1 MALRSPFRVDVVRD
15 RASLA
20 RIVDDGQIENVYRL
34 QVMNATEQPQRY
46 RIGVTGMPGIGID
59 GKTDVEVGPAEAHW
73 VTVAVRVPPEAA
85 GKTGAQPIEFR
96 IERVES
102 RAGTE
107 PAVAVEK
114 STFIVPR

>member
-1 MALRSPFRVDVVRD
+1 VRD

-46 RIGVTGMPGIGID
+46 RIDVSGIQGIRID
-59 GKTDVEVGPAEAHW
+59 GRTDVEVGPAEARW

-85 GKTGAQPIEFR
+85 GRAGAQPIDFR
-96 IERVES
+96 IERKETH
-102 RAGTE
+102 AGAT
-107 PAVAVEK
+107 PAVALEK